1 MYIYSRS
8 TKTFFR
14 KKITLFWT
22 WKPKKI
28 LQEKCFDSFEMLKIR
43 FFVLNL
49 PGLMSQYSS
58 ILKKS
63 KHYLSKV
70 SLALVKVAIVVQYV
84 HLPIL
89 FHINLPYFFQS
100 AFKYAYNNV
109 SDMYCYFRYVIYFNK
124 LVCMTRPSSDGF
136 FMKVHI

>member
-1 MYIYSRS
+1 
-8 TKTFFR
+8 
-14 KKITLFWT
+14 
-22 WKPKKI
+22 
-28 LQEKCFDSFEMLKIR
+28 MLKIR

-70 SLALVKVAIVVQYV
+70 SLALVKVAIVVQYL

-89 FHINLPYFFQS
+89 FHINLPHFFQS

-124 LVCMTRPSSDGF
+124 LVCMTRPSSDVINRHFAFLWRYISSPVLSHKECHLMNNPFSHCHGWNST
-136 FMKVHI
+136 